1 MIYYICGVPCI
12 EICMESDHKKSF
24 FYAGR
29 YFVKVSDYNCEE
41 EQKGVRIKWF
51 VRNIEKQNKLEN
63 ALERFS

>member
-29 YFVKVSDYNCEE
+29 YFVKVSDYESEE
-41 EQKGVRIKWF
+41 E
-51 VRNIEKQNKLEN
+51 
-63 ALERFS
+63 